1 MRHTL
6 ASAVALVTL
15 TLLAPPLFAL
25 PSADDLKASIESR
38 ATEMDKYREL
48 LESDNQAM
56 RLTALDALLAED
68 DLMLRQFAYRTAF
81 ESDDQTMRA
90 VALKRRI
97 GDMKTLVIN
106 VETGENPTE
115 KEKKTLT
122 AWGGIYAF
130 EIESFDEKTGTFE
143 TTDYS
148 YKGKGQVT
156 GTTLSF
162 AHQFCNGS
170 FALGDG
176 AVLTGTLGCRGKW
189 EGRFTGN
196 VPLN

>member
-1 MRHTL
+1 
-6 ASAVALVTL
+6 
-15 TLLAPPLFAL
+15 
-25 PSADDLKASIESR
+25 
-38 ATEMDKYREL
+38 
-48 LESDNQAM
+48 
-56 RLTALDALLAED
+56 
-68 DLMLRQFAYRTAF
+68 
-81 ESDDQTMRA
+81 MRA

-143 TTDYS
+143 S
-148 YKGKGQVT
+148 SGFEHKGTGQVT

-162 AHQFCNGS
+162 AHRFCNGTFS
-170 FALGDG
+170 LGDN
-176 AVLTGTLGCRGKW
+176 AVLTGTLGCGGNWVGQFKGKL
-189 EGRFTGN
+189 T
-196 VPLN
+196 LN